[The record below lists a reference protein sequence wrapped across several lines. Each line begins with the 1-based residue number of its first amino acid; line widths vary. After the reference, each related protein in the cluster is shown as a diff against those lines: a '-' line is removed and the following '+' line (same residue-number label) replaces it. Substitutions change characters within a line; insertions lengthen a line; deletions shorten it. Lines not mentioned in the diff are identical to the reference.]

1 MMFALAIPGL
11 EPIAK
16 ACAYALQWLATLVGG
31 NYGVAI
37 ILLTILIRIVLLPLS
52 IKQTKSMIA
61 MQKLQ
66 PQLKEIQKKYKD
78 DREKMGQEMMKL
90 YKENKVSPL
99 GGCLPLLLQLPV
111 LFAVFEVLRNMTP
124 TVKKKVGNKIVT
136 VPSPYLYIFT
146 ANQTLAQFKANLN
159 FLGMNITYTGAKLWS
174 EGAYVQVTVLLL
186 LTVATGYVTAKMMT
200 TDPKQAKMMAL
211 MPLMFGVFV
220 LILPVGVSI
229 YIVVTNM
236 FTLVQQYIQLEHE
249 GFYDEKLAALRKL
262 GDQAKWHQR
271 TYLRSME
278 AGTKLLVAVHLR
290 PVPKPAGKKKA
301 GKGEVK
307 QKETKTSGVPEQ
319 QAKDKKPPAKV
330 KTGSKSSER
339 PQSQQQKGK
348 STEASKSGS
357 GKQSAK
363 TQKKNYPAK
372 KKSPGKR

>member
-1 MMFALAIPGL
+1 MFAFAIPGL

-31 NYGVAI
+31 NYGLAI
-37 ILLTILIRIVLLPLS
+37 ILLTILMRIVLLPLS

-99 GGCLPLLLQLPV
+99 GGCLPLLLQLPI
-111 LFAVFEVLRNMTP
+111 LFAVFEVLRNMSV
-124 TVKKKVGNKIVT
+124 TVQKKVGNKVKT

-146 ANQTLAQFKANLN
+146 ANQSVASFKANLN

-174 EGAYVQVTVLLL
+174 DGAYVQVIVMLL
-186 LTVATGYVTAKMMT
+186 LTVVTGYITAKMMT

-220 LILPVGVSI
+220 LILPAGVSI
-229 YIVVTNM
+229 YIIVTNI

-249 GFYDEKLAALRKL
+249 GFYDDKLAALRKL
-262 GDQAKWHQR
+262 GDQAKWYQR
-271 TYLRSME
+271 AYLEFME
-278 AGTKLLVAVHLR
+278 TGTKLLVSVHLR
-290 PVPKPAGKKKA
+290 PVPKPPSKKKA
-301 GKGEVK
+301 VKEEVK
-307 QKETKTSGVPEQ
+307 TKESKASVTR
-319 QAKDKKPPAKV
+319 ARPAKGKELQEKS
-330 KTGSKSSER
+330 KTGSKS
-339 PQSQQQKGK
+339 PTKPKNQQQKGTK
-348 STEASKSGS
+348 PAATKSGS
-357 GKQSAK
+357 GKQNMKS
-363 TQKKNYPAK
+363 QQKNYPAK
-372 KKSPGKR
+372 KKSTGKK